1 MLIDGSYSLN
11 LRMIRQSVIKA
22 ASEYN
27 YIRALFGFSG
37 WLTGF
42 GGKVSQCSVA
52 NQEILIPLFQPRARI
67 SSMPVLPV
75 RFIKLSQDRKSKVNL
90 ILMMIDCFFAE
101 RSKFFIYD
109 NWQILYFF
117 STTQANKGTAYQST
131 NFFMHWLQI
140 IVTNRNDSFKEST

>member
-1 MLIDGSYSLN
+1 
-11 LRMIRQSVIKA
+11 
-22 ASEYN
+22 
-27 YIRALFGFSG
+27 
-37 WLTGF
+37 
-42 GGKVSQCSVA
+42 
-52 NQEILIPLFQPRARI
+52 
-67 SSMPVLPV
+67 MPVLPV

-90 ILMMIDCFFAE
+90 ILMMIECFFAE

-140 IVTNRNDSFKEST
+140 IMTNRNDSFKESTRFVSEVIKLQTKINTLANISYEWLQTNQS